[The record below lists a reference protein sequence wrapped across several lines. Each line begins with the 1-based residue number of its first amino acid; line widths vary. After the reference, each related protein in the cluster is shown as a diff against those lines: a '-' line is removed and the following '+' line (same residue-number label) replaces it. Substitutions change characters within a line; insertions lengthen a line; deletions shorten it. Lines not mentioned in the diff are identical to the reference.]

1 MFKTNVLK
9 QSLSLAL
16 GVVLL
21 GSFSACSS
29 DDKDGGEVNPP
40 AEAKKSA
47 FLLPVIADGTEY
59 LIQAEDVSKGT
70 LRVRDNFTE
79 LKQSG
84 YTWIFDSKHKN
95 ALGFIYQ
102 QGDPGLGLGYT
113 INSKGEFVQSGQFQV
128 ATRFTTYGFF
138 DKYAITMVGGQTPAG
153 AESTVTDGV
162 TANFYDLEK
171 GLANHSKT
179 IRTLDIVGNGQ
190 QATFSGVVDWEDGQF
205 LTGLVVSQ
213 PRDPNA
219 GGGSSNGAITEPD
232 KVWVAA
238 LDKDLNVKQIYSDDR
253 ISYSAGRYRSQ
264 YYSQISKSDNGDA
277 YVFSG
282 SYEATTKHPAGV
294 LRIAKGA
301 KEFDKNYYFNIQE
314 KADGFKFRKVWHISG
329 TKFLLEFYNKT
340 TIESTLDP
348 ATQYGIVDT
357 EAKTFAWVKGL
368 PSKDAISNI
377 GMPSPADG
385 KMYFPIAETGQ
396 SPTIFIIDPATA
408 TAEKGLSILGGAENI
423 SAVGLLKVD

>member
-1 MFKTNVLK
+1 MFKTNVLR

-16 GVVLL
+16 GIALL

-29 DDKDGGEVNPP
+29 DDKEKNGEVTPP
-40 AEAKKSA
+40 EETKTSA
-47 FLLPVIADGTEY
+47 FLLPVIADGNEF
-59 LIQAEDVSKGT
+59 LIQATDISKGV
-70 LRVRDNFTE
+70 LKVKDNFTE

-84 YTWIFDSKHKN
+84 YTWIFDGKHKN
-95 ALGFIYQ
+95 ALGLIYQ

-128 ATRFTTYGFF
+128 ASRFTTYGFF
-138 DKYAITMVGGQTPAG
+138 GNYALTLVGGQTPAG
-153 AESTVTDGV
+153 AEAHVTDGV

-219 GGGSSNGAITEPD
+219 EGGSSNGAITEPD
-232 KVWVAA
+232 RVWVAA
-238 LDKDLNVKQIYSDDR
+238 LDKDLNVKHIYTDDR

-264 YYSQISKSDNGDA
+264 YYSQIGKADNGDA
-277 YVFSG
+277 YIFSG
-282 SYEATTKHPAGV
+282 AYEATTKLNAGV
-294 LRIAKGA
+294 LRINKGA
-301 KEFDKNYYFNIQE
+301 KDFDKDYYFDIQA
-314 KADGFKFRKVWHISG
+314 KSDGHKFRKVWHISG
-329 TKFLLEFYNKT
+329 SAFLLEFYNKP

-348 ATQYGIVDT
+348 ATQYAIVDAA
-357 EAKTFAWVKGL
+357 AKTFAWVKNL
-368 PSKDAISNI
+368 PSKDVITNI
-377 GMPSPADG
+377 GLPAPADG
-385 KMYFPIAETGQ
+385 KMYFPITEKGQ
-396 SPTIFIIDPATA
+396 DPTIYIIDPKTA
-408 TAEKGLSILGGAENI
+408 TAEKGLVVSGADNI
-423 SAVGLLKVD
+423 SAVGLLKVK